1 MEDIDLFLRMAE
13 LSKQGFQCAQILMML
28 GLESEGKENSDL
40 LRAIG
45 GLNNGL
51 ADTSDTCGALSGCCC
66 LISYFAGKGDADE
79 LEDPSLSSMI
89 SEFANWF
96 KEEYGKLYGGHICA
110 EILND
115 DPKNKLA
122 RCPEI
127 VKASYFKA
135 MEILEKADVI

>member
-1 MEDIDLFLRMAE
+1 MGDFELYFRMLE
-13 LSKQGFQCAQILMML
+13 LSKQGFQCAQILMIL
-28 GLESEGKENSDL
+28 ALESEGKEDSDL
-40 LRAIG
+40 VRTVG

-51 ADTSDTCGALSGCCC
+51 ADASGPCGALTGCCC

-79 LEDPSLSSMI
+79 LEDPAFLSMV

-96 KEEYGKLYGGHICA
+96 KEEYGKLYGGYICA
-110 EILND
+110 EILNE

-127 VKASYFKA
+127 VKASYIKA
-135 MEILEKADVI
+135 MEILGSAGVI